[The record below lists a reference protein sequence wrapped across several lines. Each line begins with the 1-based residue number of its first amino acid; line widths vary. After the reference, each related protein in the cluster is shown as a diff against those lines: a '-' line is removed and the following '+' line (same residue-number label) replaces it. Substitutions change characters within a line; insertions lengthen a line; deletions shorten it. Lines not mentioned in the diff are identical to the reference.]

1 MWNFG
6 GVRGNRG
13 GHSFLTPTVIEE
25 VNVADHKIIF
35 FVLIIQK
42 QRVMQNWIQFELFA
56 ETLIKTFENEF
67 INDEIIIDW

>member
-42 QRVMQNWIQFELFA
+42 QRVMQN
-56 ETLIKTFENEF
+56 
-67 INDEIIIDW
+67 